1 MFDAKSL
8 LDRVLGSDIGRQA
21 GGLAGKA
28 KDRLDRMDGGTGFA
42 SGAAAGGL
50 LGLLLGSKSGRHL
63 VGDVAKVGGA
73 AALGYFAWK
82 AYRNWQDGKAPAPA
96 PQEPAAL
103 PPPEFHPGATAADGT
118 PFALAIVTAMIG
130 AAKADGHVDAG
141 EQSRLFAEVERLGL
155 GAEEKAVV
163 FDLLA
168 RPIALDDIAR
178 AAATPEQAAELYLAA
193 RLAIDPD
200 QPAEQAFLQGLAA
213 RLRLPPGLADH
224 LDAQVI
230 ASA

>member
-8 LDRVLGSDIGRQA
+8 LDRVLGSDIGRN
-21 GGLAGKA
+21 A
-28 KDRLDRMDGGTGFA
+28 KGRLDRMEGSTGFA

-50 LGLLLGSKSGRHL
+50 LGLLLGSRSGRHL

-82 AYRNWQDGKAPAPA
+82 AYRNWQDGKAPGPVAADPA
-96 PQEPAAL
+96 GL
-103 PPPEFHPGATAADGT
+103 PPPEFHAGTAGADGK
-118 PFALAIVTAMIG
+118 PFALALLTAMVG
-130 AAKADGHVDAG
+130 AAKADGHVDPQ
-141 EQSRLFAEVERLGL
+141 EQNRLFSEVERLGL
-155 GAEEKAVV
+155 GAEEKAAV

-168 RPIALDDIAR
+168 RPIAIDEIAR
-178 AAATPEQAAELYLAA
+178 EAATPEQAAELYLAA

-200 QPAEQAFLQGLAA
+200 QAAERAFLDGLAA
-213 RLRLPPGLADH
+213 RLRLEPGLAAH
-224 LDAQVI
+224 LDAQVT

>member
-8 LDRVLGSDIGRQA
+8 LDRVLGSDIGRSTK
-21 GGLAGKA
+21 G
-28 KDRLDRMDGGTGFA
+28 RLDRMEGSTGFA

-50 LGLLLGSKSGRHL
+50 LGLLLGSRSGRHL

-82 AYRNWQDGKAPAPA
+82 AYRNWQDGKTPGAVAADPAG
-96 PQEPAAL
+96 L
-103 PPPEFHPGATAADGT
+103 PPPEFHAGNVGADGK
-118 PFALAIVTAMIG
+118 PFALALLTSMVG
-130 AAKADGHVDAG
+130 AAKADGHVDPQ
-141 EQSRLFAEVERLGL
+141 EQSRLFSEVERLGL
-155 GAEEKAVV
+155 GTEEKAAV

-168 RPIALDDIAR
+168 RPIAIDEIAR

-200 QPAEQAFLQGLAA
+200 QPVERAFLDGLAA
-213 RLRLPPGLADH
+213 RLRLEPGLAAH
-224 LDAQVI
+224 LEAQVA